1 MRQINTGLN
10 TREIILE
17 MIDEADAPPFAEQ
30 RTWHRRRIAF
40 LCDCI
45 SVAVD
50 YGFFC
55 SVSQQS
61 IMNITKMA
69 EDVWITESKTTQLID
84 IWQQLKQLYP
94 PETIPY
100 AQKFPTKELLE
111 LLLSSPDDLR
121 IIEIPDIIGDVFD
134 DQTWIR
140 LFKKHF
146 ADVIQLRCDV

>member
-1 MRQINTGLN
+1 
-10 TREIILE
+10 
-17 MIDEADAPPFAEQ
+17 
-30 RTWHRRRIAF
+30 
-40 LCDCI
+40 
-45 SVAVD
+45 
-50 YGFFC
+50 
-55 SVSQQS
+55 
-61 IMNITKMA
+61 MNITRMA

-100 AQKFPTKELLE
+100 VHKLPTKELLE

-146 ADVIQLRCDV
+146 ADIIQLRCDV

>member
-1 MRQINTGLN
+1 MRQINAGLN

-17 MIDEADAPPFAEQ
+17 MIDEADEPPFAEQ
-30 RTWHRRRIAF
+30 RTWHRRRITF

-61 IMNITKMA
+61 IMNITRMA

-94 PETIPY
+94 PEIIPY
-100 AQKFPTKELLE
+100 TQQLPAKELLE

-121 IIEIPDIIGDVFD
+121 IIEIPDVIGDFFD

-146 ADVIQLRCDV
+146 ADVI

>member
-1 MRQINTGLN
+1 
-10 TREIILE
+10 
-17 MIDEADAPPFAEQ
+17 
-30 RTWHRRRIAF
+30 
-40 LCDCI
+40 
-45 SVAVD
+45 
-50 YGFFC
+50 
-55 SVSQQS
+55 
-61 IMNITKMA
+61 MNITKMA

-100 AQKFPTKELLE
+100 AQKLPTKELLE
-111 LLLSSPDDLR
+111 LLLSSPDALR

>member
-1 MRQINTGLN
+1 
-10 TREIILE
+10 
-17 MIDEADAPPFAEQ
+17 
-30 RTWHRRRIAF
+30 
-40 LCDCI
+40 
-45 SVAVD
+45 
-50 YGFFC
+50 
-55 SVSQQS
+55 
-61 IMNITKMA
+61 MNITKMA

-100 AQKFPTKELLE
+100 AQKLPTKELLE

-121 IIEIPDIIGDVFD
+121 IIEIPDIIGYVFD
-134 DQTWIR
+134 GQTWIR

>member
-1 MRQINTGLN
+1 MRQINAGLN

-17 MIDEADAPPFAEQ
+17 MIDEADEPPFAEQ
-30 RTWHRRRIAF
+30 RTWHRKRIAF

-61 IMNITKMA
+61 IMNITRMA
-69 EDVWITESKTTQLID
+69 EDVWITESKTTQIID
-84 IWQQLKQLYP
+84 IWQQIKRLYP
-94 PETIPY
+94 LNIIPCTQQLP
-100 AQKFPTKELLE
+100 AKELLE

-146 ADVIQLRCDV
+146 ADIILLRCNV

>member
-17 MIDEADAPPFAEQ
+17 MIDEADDPPFAEQ

-61 IMNITKMA
+61 IMNITRMA
-69 EDVWITESKTTQLID
+69 EDVWITESKMTQLID

-100 AQKFPTKELLE
+100 AQKLPTKEL
-111 LLLSSPDDLR
+111 R
-121 IIEIPDIIGDVFD
+121 
-134 DQTWIR
+134 
-140 LFKKHF
+140 
-146 ADVIQLRCDV
+146 

>member
-1 MRQINTGLN
+1 
-10 TREIILE
+10 
-17 MIDEADAPPFAEQ
+17 
-30 RTWHRRRIAF
+30 F

-100 AQKFPTKELLE
+100 AQKLPTKELLE
-111 LLLSSPDDLR
+111 LLLSSP
-121 IIEIPDIIGDVFD
+121 
-134 DQTWIR
+134 
-140 LFKKHF
+140 
-146 ADVIQLRCDV
+146 